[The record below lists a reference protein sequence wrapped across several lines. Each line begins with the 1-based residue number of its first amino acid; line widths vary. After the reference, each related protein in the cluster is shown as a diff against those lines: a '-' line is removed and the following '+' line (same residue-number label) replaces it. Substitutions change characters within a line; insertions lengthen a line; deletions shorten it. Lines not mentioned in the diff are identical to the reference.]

1 MLMKNSSKLINAR
14 RAVIEETLHQAPDHT
29 ISVSAL
35 ADHCCVSAMTMRRD
49 LAALQKMGVLVH
61 KHGYATLSEHYHFK
75 DAKPTNTSIEKIKIS
90 IGKMAANF
98 VRNKDTV
105 FINTSSTAL
114 YALDY
119 LQTKRVSVVTNNL
132 RIHEQIHKDSLN
144 PASTVIITGG
154 ELRLP
159 KEALTGEVA
168 EIAVKRVI
176 ADVAIIG
183 CSGFSL
189 KNGITTSNAGETNVN
204 RLMIEHTKG
213 KVIVV
218 ADHRKIFRDSNFFV
232 AASKTIDV
240 LVTDEFADAQSIAD
254 IEQAGIEVIQ
264 VNIGSRIAED
274 NIDNHTRKKS
284 GAS

>member
-1 MLMKNSSKLINAR
+1 MKNSAALITSR
-14 RAVIEETLHQAPDHT
+14 RAVIEEMLQQTPDHT
-29 ISVSAL
+29 VSVSSL
-35 ADHCCVSAMTMRRD
+35 AAHCCVSPMTIRRD
-49 LAALQKMGVLVH
+49 LEALETMGVLTH
-61 KHGYATLSEHYHFK
+61 KHGHAILSEHYRFK
-75 DAKPTNTSIEKIKIS
+75 DATPTNSNIEKIKIS

-119 LQTKRVSVVTNNL
+119 LQNKRVNVVTNNL
-132 RIHEQIHKDSLN
+132 RIHGQIHRDSLN

-168 EIAVKRVI
+168 EAAVKRII

-183 CSGFSL
+183 CSGLSL
-189 KNGITTSNAGETNVN
+189 KNGITTSNAGETNIN

-218 ADHRKIFRDSNFFV
+218 ADHRKICHDSNFFV
-232 AASKTIDV
+232 AASTTIDV
-240 LVTDEFADAQSIAD
+240 LVTDEFADAQSIRD
-254 IEQAGIEVIQ
+254 IEKAGIEVIQ
-264 VNIGSRIAED
+264 VTVGTRISER
-274 NIDNHTRKKS
+274 NIDNH
-284 GAS
+284 ALE